1 MLPTLFGR
9 IQTRIF
15 LLATIGSLFTF
26 IMASILP
33 ATLTYHGLS
42 QSVPQHVKYQDA
54 FVVLFWVAVFG
65 VLWECV
71 YHFLMQWRWEKDWP
85 SFFGFATFIN
95 EGLLIYFLVRK
106 GTLPGIYGRG
116 IPIDIVLVPAW
127 FFWIDFL
134 VVWIAVWVWAN
145 GPMRVFNIH
154 WRFFGGRLV

>member
-15 LLATIGSLFTF
+15 LLAVIGGPFTLL
-26 IMASILP
+26 MATILP
-33 ATLTYHGLS
+33 AEGAPLK
-42 QSVPQHVKYQDA
+42 VKYQDA
-54 FVVLFWVAVFG
+54 FVVLFWVALFG

-85 SFFGFATFIN
+85 SFFGFATLIN
-95 EGLLIYFLVRK
+95 EGLLVYFLVRK

-116 IPIDIVLVPAW
+116 FPGDPVLVPGW
-127 FFWIDFL
+127 FFWVDFL

-154 WRFFGGRLV
+154 WRFFGGRIV